1 LLPLHLLIQRI
12 LKACIYEKVSLD
24 VCDVPGILIGFY
36 AMFRGLEVAIG
47 IMTFAI
53 LVFGEILP
61 KTYCNVNPEKAIYKW
76 NSELNAQV
84 IL

>member
-1 LLPLHLLIQRI
+1 
-12 LKACIYEKVSLD
+12 
-24 VCDVPGILIGFY
+24 
-36 AMFRGLEVAIG
+36 MFRGLEVAIG

>member
-1 LLPLHLLIQRI
+1 MYICERI
-12 LKACIYEKVSLD
+12 SLD
-24 VCDVPGILIGFY
+24 VCNVLGILIGFY

-61 KTYCNVNPEKAIYKW
+61 KTYCNVNLEKAIYRW

-84 IL
+84 IMKV